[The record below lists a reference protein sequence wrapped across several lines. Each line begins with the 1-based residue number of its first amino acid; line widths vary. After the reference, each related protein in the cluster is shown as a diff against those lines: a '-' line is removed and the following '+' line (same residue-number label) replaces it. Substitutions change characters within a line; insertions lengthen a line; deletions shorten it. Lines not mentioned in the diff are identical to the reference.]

1 MKCDRASRLLTTDA
15 WPNATERCPHSTGCG
30 LGVTV
35 PGSRIELWLIE
46 RSDRTGADVS
56 RGLTVVTDGMV
67 VEF

>member
-1 MKCDRASRLLTTDA
+1 MKCDRASNLMTTDA
-15 WPNATERCPHSTGCG
+15 WQNDGALPSLDRCG
-30 LGVTV
+30 LRVTV